1 MSIPSQRAPTSRHA
15 AAAGIEV
22 EGLCKRFGDIEA
34 LAGVSLNVAPGEIV
48 ALLGPNGAGKSTLLR
63 ILATLITPDAG
74 SVMIAGHD
82 TRADPLAARAAFGL
96 VLGEERSLF
105 WRLSGRQNLEFFASL
120 QGLDRRR
127 TAERAG
133 ELLDRFGL
141 AAVADRR
148 CGEYSTGMRA
158 RLGLARAL
166 IAEPPV
172 LLLDEPAR
180 SLDPVAAADLRTVLR
195 RLSSEGGTAVLY
207 ATHDLH
213 DAAEVAARTIGL
225 GAGRVAFEHGA
236 GTSAGDLERALLGLT

>member
-1 MSIPSQRAPTSRHA
+1 MNA
-15 AAAGIEV
+15 IEV
-22 EGLCKRFGDIEA
+22 EGVRKSFGAVDA
-34 LAGVSLNVAPGEIV
+34 LRGVSLSVASGEIV

-63 ILATLITPDAG
+63 IIATLITPDHG
-74 SVMIAGHD
+74 SVRIGGHD
-82 TRADPLAARAAFGL
+82 AVAEPLAARASFGL
-96 VLGEERSLF
+96 MLGEERSLF
-105 WRLSGRQNLEFFASL
+105 WRLSGRQNLDFFGAL
-120 QGLDRRR
+120 QGLGREEAAQR
-127 TAERAG
+127 TSA
-133 ELLDRFGL
+133 LLDRFGL
-141 AAVADRR
+141 GHVADKR

-180 SLDPVAAADLRTVLR
+180 SLDPVAAADLRGVLR
-195 RLSSEGGTAVLY
+195 SLAGESGTAVLY

-236 GTSAGDLERALLGLT
+236 GTSAGDLERALLGLE